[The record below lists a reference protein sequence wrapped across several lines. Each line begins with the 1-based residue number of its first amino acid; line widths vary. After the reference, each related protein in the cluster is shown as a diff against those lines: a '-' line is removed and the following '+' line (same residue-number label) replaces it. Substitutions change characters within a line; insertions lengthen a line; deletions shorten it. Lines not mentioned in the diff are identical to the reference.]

1 MSERGHDLKNISV
14 ILLGTTV
21 VRGIVDA
28 VGYMALGRVFTANM
42 TGNIV
47 FLGLATE
54 GVQGLSFSRSLL
66 ALKFF
71 GLGAVIGAGMTTWW
85 DESRWAFRALSIQS
99 FLLSVAAVISLG
111 FAPPYAG
118 NLFKVQSVIA
128 ATAAAMGFR
137 YAIVRK
143 LGGSDLTTSVLTL
156 TIKGLAVDSVLK
168 GRPDPRWL
176 WQCAAIL
183 AMLSGAVA
191 GAVMVRRSV
200 ALPLFVCSIMSAA
213 CAFAEYQIQ
222 SKGRSKL

>member
-14 ILLGTTV
+14 IFLGTTIV
-21 VRGIVDA
+21 QGIVDA

-111 FAPPYAG
+111 FAPPYRSH
-118 NLFKVQSVIA
+118 QSDWEHNS
-128 ATAAAMGFR
+128 
-137 YAIVRK
+137 
-143 LGGSDLTTSVLTL
+143 LSDRRCPS
-156 TIKGLAVDSVLK
+156 
-168 GRPDPRWL
+168 
-176 WQCAAIL
+176 
-183 AMLSGAVA
+183 
-191 GAVMVRRSV
+191 VRR
-200 ALPLFVCSIMSAA
+200 LRETPW
-213 CAFAEYQIQ
+213 YQVLL
-222 SKGRSKL
+222 STGG

>member
-1 MSERGHDLKNISV
+1 
-14 ILLGTTV
+14 
-21 VRGIVDA
+21 
-28 VGYMALGRVFTANM
+28 
-42 TGNIV
+42 
-47 FLGLATE
+47 
-54 GVQGLSFSRSLL
+54 
-66 ALKFF
+66 
-71 GLGAVIGAGMTTWW
+71 
-85 DESRWAFRALSIQS
+85 
-99 FLLSVAAVISLG
+99 
-111 FAPPYAG
+111 
-118 NLFKVQSVIA
+118 
-128 ATAAAMGFR
+128 MGFR

-200 ALPLFVCSIMSAA
+200 ALPLFVCSIMSAV

>member
-1 MSERGHDLKNISV
+1 
-14 ILLGTTV
+14 
-21 VRGIVDA
+21 
-28 VGYMALGRVFTANM
+28 M

-66 ALKFF
+66 ALKLF
-71 GLGAVIGAGMTTWW
+71 GLGAVIGATWW

-99 FLLSVAAVISLG
+99 VLLSVAAVISLG

-118 NLFKVQSVIA
+118 NLFKIQSVIA
-128 ATAAAMGFR
+128 ATTAAMGFR

-143 LGGSDLTTSVLTL
+143 LGVSDLSTSVLTL
-156 TIKGLAVDSVLK
+156 TIKGPAVDSILK

-183 AMLSGAVA
+183 AMLSGSVA

-200 ALPLFVCSIMSAA
+200 ALPLFVCSIMSAV